1 MKRNDRNFGIDRVE
15 CSARGFSLRRA
26 DRLGAIEDLALQV
39 GEVDL
44 VGVGDRQAPKAG
56 GGEVQRR
63 GAAEAAR
70 ADDQDARASQPLLPL
85 DTDLGEQDMAA
96 VAEELLVVQFGLGAL
111 PLGCCCATV
120 GDWLFTGSPLRKAI
134 ACES

>member
-1 MKRNDRNFGIDRVE
+1 MKCNDRNFWIDRIK
-15 CSARGFSLRRA
+15 CRARGFSLRRA
-26 DRLGAIEDLALQV
+26 DRLGAVEDLALQV
-39 GEVDL
+39 GEVDF
-44 VGVGDRQAPKAG
+44 VRVRDRQAPKAG

-63 GAAEAAR
+63 RAAEAAR
-70 ADDQDARASQPLLPL
+70 ADDEDARAPQPLLPL

-96 VAEELLVVQFGLGAL
+96 VAEELLVVQLVWGLAW
-111 PLGCCCATV
+111 ATV